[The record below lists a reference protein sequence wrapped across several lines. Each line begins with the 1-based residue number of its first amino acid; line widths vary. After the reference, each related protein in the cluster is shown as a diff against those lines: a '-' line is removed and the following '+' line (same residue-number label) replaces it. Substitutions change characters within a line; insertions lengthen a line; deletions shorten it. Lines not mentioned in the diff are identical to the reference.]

1 MKKTNTRRYTEETL
15 DLERRRIR
23 AVQKII
29 DGATQTA
36 VAKEFGVTGGA
47 VSHWM
52 STYRKDGWEGLK
64 ARPHT
69 GRPIVFTEEHS
80 RKLYEIIAKSPYAWG
95 YESDLWTVQMAGD
108 VLQKQTGTQFSETRV
123 LSALHE
129 LGFSFQ
135 NPQLRALEKKTTNP
149 NNG

>member
-1 MKKTNTRRYTEETL
+1 MAKLYTRRYAEETL
-15 DLERRRIR
+15 ELERRRIR
-23 AVQKII
+23 AVQKIV

-36 VAKEFGVTGGA
+36 AAKEFGVTGGA

-52 STYRKDGWEGLK
+52 SLYRKYGWEGLQ

-69 GRPIVFTEEHS
+69 GRPIVFTEEYGQ
-80 RKLYEIIAKSPYAWG
+80 KLYKIVEKSPYAWG
-95 YESDLWTVQMAGD
+95 YESDLWTVRMAGD
-108 VLQKQTGTQFSETRV
+108 VLHKQTGIQFSETRV

-135 NPQLRALEKKTTNP
+135 KPQLRALEKKTTKS